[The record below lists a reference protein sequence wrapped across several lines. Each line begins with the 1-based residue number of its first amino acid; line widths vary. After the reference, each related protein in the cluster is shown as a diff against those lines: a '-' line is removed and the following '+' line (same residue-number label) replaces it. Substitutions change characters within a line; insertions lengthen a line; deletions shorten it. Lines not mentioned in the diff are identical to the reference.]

1 MKLRCSNIVND
12 ARIAFGTYAALR
24 RHNFLTVLRLQEAQ
38 ITFNTSASIYAW
50 YRLGCYQSV
59 IELAKGYRLKNASDI
74 VAISVSLAVTGR
86 FQKCVSLVE
95 EHMDMLRRK
104 PRLAIEAA
112 RGIVKFDP
120 SLSYKIV
127 ENLPAAVDF
136 RAASL
141 LALGQK
147 NKAREA
153 FQEGSRPMR
162 SDVTAGHF
170 FLKANFSDDISEKVA
185 AVNEQLSNLG
195 LSKVHLADG
204 ASAFQ
209 IDHLRNEIRSF
220 SGDGPLVSIIVPAFN
235 AGNKI
240 RMSVSSIL
248 EQSYRNLEVII
259 VNDGSTDST
268 QWVAHDLARDDPRV
282 RVLDFPQNK
291 GAYAARNVGLKDAVG
306 QFVTV
311 HDADDFAHAQ
321 KIERQ
326 VRPLLQNDRLV
337 FSISDMVRVS
347 AGGTFARRDIYPLQR
362 MNTSSL
368 LFRRELVLREC
379 GYWEEERYGA
389 DSEYLFRLRHS
400 FPKDRWVR
408 LRLPLS
414 LAADHS
420 GSLTASV
427 STGGLGE
434 PSDPRRIAYTESYT
448 RRWLQRSG
456 YRSNG

>member
-1 MKLRCSNIVND
+1 MRIRCPNIVND
-12 ARIAFGTYAALR
+12 ARTAFGAYTAWR
-24 RHNFLTVLRLQEAQ
+24 RHDFLTVLRLKEAQ

-95 EHMDMLRRK
+95 EHLDMLRRNH
-104 PRLAIEAA
+104 RLAIEAA

-120 SLSYKIV
+120 SLAYKIV
-127 ENLPAAVDF
+127 ENLPDNIDF

-141 LALGQK
+141 LAVGQK

-153 FQEGSRPMR
+153 FQESIRPVR
-162 SDVTAGHF
+162 SDILAGHF
-170 FLKANFSDDISEKVA
+170 FLKANLSDDISEKVE

-195 LSKVHLADG
+195 LTKVHLIDG
-204 ASAFQ
+204 ASIFQ
-209 IDHLRNEIRSF
+209 LDHLRNKIRNF
-220 SGDGPLVSIIVPAFN
+220 SDDGPLVSIIVPAFN

-268 QWVAHDLARDDPRV
+268 QWVAHELARDDTRV

-291 GAYAARNVGLKDAVG
+291 GAYAARNAGLKDAVG
-306 QFVTV
+306 HFVTV

-347 AGGTFARRDIYPLQR
+347 ADGKFARRDIYPLQR

-368 LFRRELVLREC
+368 LFRREVVLREC

-389 DSEYLFRLRHS
+389 DSEYLFRLRNS

-414 LAADHS
+414 FAS
-420 GSLTASV
+420 ENPGSLTASI

-448 RRWLQRSG
+448 RRWLQRPG
-456 YRSNG
+456 YQSNG